1 MGCHDVTSA
10 RAEHRDAP
18 SVRRVTEALRS
29 DVTHRWLVLGCLA
42 LASGAAHAESTRDPD
57 GAPPIQVRVGAEAG
71 FFATLRNFG
80 AFGTDASRI
89 DFRTAAG
96 QDNLLPYTRWSVELD
111 VARHHTFVLL
121 YQPLASA
128 GTSVPAS
135 DVRYADVT
143 FAANTPVHTEFNF
156 PFYRLSYLYRL
167 VDTPCADFQ
176 LGATGQIRNANYTYE
191 QAGLRFA
198 RNASVGFVPAL
209 KLRASYRFA
218 NGFYLAGEAD
228 GIYAPISVFNGSTND
243 TVGAILDASVRV
255 GYKVS
260 ARTRAFFNVRYLGG
274 GATNTDPNDYA
285 KNWLHFMFFGV
296 GADYDLVAP
305 SR

>member
-1 MGCHDVTSA
+1 MRPAD
-10 RAEHRDAP
+10 
-18 SVRRVTEALRS
+18 EALRS
-29 DVTHRWLVLGCLA
+29 DVTHASITLA
-42 LASGAAHAESTRDPD
+42 LVAVASSAAHAD
-57 GAPPIQVRVGAEAG
+57 GASDPELAPRPPIQVRVAGEAG

-80 AFGTDASRI
+80 AFGTQPSRI

-96 QDNLLPYTRWSVELD
+96 QDNLLFYSRWSVEVDL
-111 VARHHTFVLL
+111 ARRHTFVLL

-128 GTSVPAS
+128 GTSVPTS

-143 FAANTPVHTEFNF
+143 FVANEPVRTEFNF
-156 PFYRLSYLYRL
+156 PFYRLSYLYRF
-167 VDTPCADFQ
+167 VETPRADLQAGF
-176 LGATGQIRNANYTYE
+176 TGQIRNANYTYE

-198 RNASVGFVPAL
+198 RNSGVGFVPAL
-209 KLRASYRFA
+209 KVRASYTFA
-218 NGFYLAGEAD
+218 NGVYLASEAD

-305 SR
+305 RS